1 MNRGQNVVSG
11 FLNVPTGNGTPATAA
26 GSGPATMAVNTT
38 ISGVHPAVVGAVS
51 KDESLIRQAL
61 KRSQEQ
67 ERLRVA
73 KAMLYHA
80 YMQALGAASQQQQ
93 HAS

>member
-1 MNRGQNVVSG
+1 
-11 FLNVPTGNGTPATAA
+11 
-26 GSGPATMAVNTT
+26 MAVNTT